1 MLAVFHLL
9 PVPEIIVPKN
19 SAMSQLLTERA
30 YSSFLLMCEQSQ
42 RAKRQRGVRP
52 QACGEKFVSQWASAW
67 SGQASGELN
76 SCFGGV

>member
-30 YSSFLLMCEQSQ
+30 HNERLQVTLT
-42 RAKRQRGVRP
+42 
-52 QACGEKFVSQWASAW
+52 ASTT
-67 SGQASGELN
+67 
-76 SCFGGV
+76 